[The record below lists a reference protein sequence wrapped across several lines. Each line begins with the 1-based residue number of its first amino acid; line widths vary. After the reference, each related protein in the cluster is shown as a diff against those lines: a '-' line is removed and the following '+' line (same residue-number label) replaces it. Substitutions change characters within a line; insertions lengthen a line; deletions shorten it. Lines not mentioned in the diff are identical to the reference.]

1 MPGYLILEFLGSI
14 MAERLLYSLVVP
26 CIVVLEPLSISSDYC
41 S

>member
-14 MAERLLYSLVVP
+14 MIERLLYSLVVR
-26 CIVVLEPLSISSDYC
+26 CIVVQEPLSISLDYC